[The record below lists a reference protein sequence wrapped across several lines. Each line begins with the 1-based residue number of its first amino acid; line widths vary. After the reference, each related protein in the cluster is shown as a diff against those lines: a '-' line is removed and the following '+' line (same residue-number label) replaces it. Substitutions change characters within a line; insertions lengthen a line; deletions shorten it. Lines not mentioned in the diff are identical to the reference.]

1 MRLGCCIDASFL
13 PDILPSGYDFAE
25 LQCKTTVPESET
37 DVWHENRDK
46 LLSYGVPIEAFNVL
60 LPRNLAVVG
69 PNVQMEPMQGYLE
82 RVFERMA
89 ELGGK
94 HVSFGSGGARNVPV
108 GFDWDRADEQLKS
121 FITVLGQLGEKHNI
135 TVNIEFL
142 NRKETNTINTLES
155 AASYAERVNHP
166 SVKILAD
173 FYHIDEEHLPID
185 TLEKVS
191 QWIGYVHVADTGRL
205 YPGSGQYPYDEFF
218 RTLGKIG
225 YDGPV
230 SVECR
235 WEDTREEMKL
245 AAAFLR
251 KYL

>member
-1 MRLGCCIDASFL
+1 MRLGCCIDSSFL

-25 LQCKTTVPESET
+25 LQCKTTMPESSA
-37 DVWHENRDK
+37 DVWRENRDK
-46 LLSYGVPIEAFNVL
+46 LLGYGVPIEAFNVL
-60 LPRNLAVVG
+60 LPRDMAVVG
-69 PNVQMEPMQGYLE
+69 PNVEIEPMQAYLE

-89 ELGGK
+89 DLGGK
-94 HVSFGSGGARNVPV
+94 HVSFGSGGARTVPD

-121 FITVLGQLGEKHNI
+121 FISMLGQFGEKNGI

-142 NRKETNTINTLES
+142 NRKETNTIVTLES
-155 AASYAERVNHP
+155 AADYAARVNHP
-166 SVKILAD
+166 SIKILAD
-173 FYHIDEEHLPID
+173 FYHLDEEQAPVE
-185 TLEKVS
+185 TMEKVAE
-191 QWIGYVHVADTGRL
+191 WIGYVHVADTGRF
-205 YPGSGQYPYDEFF
+205 YPGSGQYPYDDFF
-218 RTLGKIG
+218 RTLRKIG

-235 WEDTREEMKL
+235 FGDTREEMKL